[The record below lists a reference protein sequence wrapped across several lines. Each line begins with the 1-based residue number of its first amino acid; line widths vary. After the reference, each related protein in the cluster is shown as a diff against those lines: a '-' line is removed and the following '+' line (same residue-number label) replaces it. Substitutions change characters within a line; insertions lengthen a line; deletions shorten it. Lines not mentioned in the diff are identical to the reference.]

1 MEITSP
7 LNICGYCGL
16 PGITYIIAEADLG
29 IIACEIHSGAAARD
43 TKAFLHRE
51 KRVRIDHA
59 RLFFPHFFA
68 ALDAKPFNIKRS
80 DGRVYSGWRV
90 AEESLCVRDKRWCI
104 VAKNDRGSTRFVPID
119 MFALR
124 AVQLHNLSIADI
136 EEVIETL
143 DEGIYRVDAAKSAI
157 AAAKS

>member
-1 MEITSP
+1 
-7 LNICGYCGL
+7 
-16 PGITYIIAEADLG
+16 
-29 IIACEIHSGAAARD
+29 
-43 TKAFLHRE
+43 
-51 KRVRIDHA
+51 
-59 RLFFPHFFA
+59 
-68 ALDAKPFNIKRS
+68 
-80 DGRVYSGWRV
+80 
-90 AEESLCVRDKRWCI
+90 
-104 VAKNDRGSTRFVPID
+104 